1 MFLLSGIGYA
11 AEIKHGPDADLAS
24 PPPIGS
30 TTPAAVYATPAI
42 NKGPAIIT
50 TFAGTVSTSG
60 SSTTITFTS
69 AADAILAGYNATNPV
84 LGTTLITTAVNQAS
98 VTRYVVSWTNS
109 TICVVDTACT
119 LAASST
125 LASVQLP
132 IATFVNSSGGV
143 TGWITAL
150 GQSVIKQT
158 NAGLG
163 LHLISSTAGMY
174 PGDISMNDT
183 VGYGLLDLNA
193 ANIRIQGTV
202 TMTGTLFLTANTG
215 GGYTVFI
222 DSNNIGIGTATF
234 GTSAVKV
241 LAIGGGTMPTALVAD
256 AVQMGVA
263 EYNGATGDQR
273 LNIYSEATV
282 AKKTA
287 IGSGTISI
295 NGAVTSG
302 GGLTR
307 QLAEATGT
315 PAGTT
320 TNFVITLSI
329 PTGARLLGCQLR
341 VDTALTAGET
351 WKADYSGG
359 STTAIAAAGQ
369 AVAKNT
375 KINKLHVDEI
385 ATNTT
390 NVTITRDAGN
400 FTNGVGVIRAIAYY
414 EALDILA
421 DAP

>member
-1 MFLLSGIGYA
+1 M
-11 AEIKHGPDADLAS
+11 
-24 PPPIGS
+24 
-30 TTPAAVYATPAI
+30 
-42 NKGPAIIT
+42 
-50 TFAGTVSTSG
+50 
-60 SSTTITFTS
+60 
-69 AADAILAGYNATNPV
+69 
-84 LGTTLITTAVNQAS
+84 
-98 VTRYVVSWTNS
+98 
-109 TICVVDTACT
+109 
-119 LAASST
+119 
-125 LASVQLP
+125 
-132 IATFVNSSGGV
+132 
-143 TGWITAL
+143 
-150 GQSVIKQT
+150 
-158 NAGLG
+158 
-163 LHLISSTAGMY
+163 
-174 PGDISMNDT
+174 
-183 VGYGLLDLNA
+183 
-193 ANIRIQGTV
+193 
-202 TMTGTLFLTANTG
+202 
-215 GGYTVFI
+215 
-222 DSNNIGIGTATF
+222 
-234 GTSAVKV
+234 
-241 LAIGGGTMPTALVAD
+241 GGGTMPTALVAD

-287 IGSGTISI
+287 IGSGTVSI

-302 GGLTR
+302 GGFTR

-329 PTGARLLGCQLR
+329 PIGARLLGCQLR

-359 STTAIAAAGQ
+359 STTVIAAAGQ

-400 FTNGVGVIRAIAYY
+400 FTNGVGVIRAIVYF
-414 EALDILA
+414 ESLDTLS